1 VSTCLTFER
10 LRWIR
15 DGKFP
20 STTTATSEEK
30 TTTGTSTKLKSRTA
44 TSTSTHEQL
53 KDNDSEKSSYVHNA
67 KIGLG
72 CFLCVVGILILF
84 YAFKLYRQRK
94 SRPVLP
100 IVQPILPS
108 QSATT
113 LTEPESLEAE
123 PPVET
128 ETFKPISIRNR
139 INFLSRYFNPP
150 FRQQQQ
156 QPQQLQE
163 VEENSSSLP
172 SYNLS
177 LPFPGFCPQ
186 IFQYFLDAYRNPHLN
201 DPNYVLHL
209 DPNRVFNLFPTYDL
223 NEPN

>member
-1 VSTCLTFER
+1 M
-10 LRWIR
+10 R
-15 DGKFP
+15 DGTVP
-20 STTTATSEEK
+20 STTTTTTATEK
-30 TTTGTSTKLKSRTA
+30 TTTGSATKSRTPTA
-44 TSTSTHEQL
+44 TSTNEAL
-53 KDNDSEKSSYVHNA
+53 KDNDSEKKSYVKNA
-67 KIGLG
+67 KIGLA
-72 CFLCVVGILILF
+72 CFICVVGILILCSL
-84 YAFKLYRQRK
+84 FKLYRQRK
-94 SRPVLP
+94 SSPVLP
-100 IVQPILPS
+100 FVNPTHPS
-108 QSATT
+108 QSVPSPT
-113 LTEPESLEAE
+113 LPEPESLEAE
-123 PPVET
+123 PPIET